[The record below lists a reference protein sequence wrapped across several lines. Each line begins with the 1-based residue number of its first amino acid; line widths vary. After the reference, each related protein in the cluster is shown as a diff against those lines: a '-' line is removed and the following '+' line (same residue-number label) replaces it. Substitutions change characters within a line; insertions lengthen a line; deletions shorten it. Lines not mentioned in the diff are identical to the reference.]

1 MPLARTLG
9 LREAVGV
16 GLGAMLGAGVFV
28 VWAPAAAAAGPWL
41 LVALVIAGAV
51 AVCNP
56 WSSTALAVRYPS
68 AGGTYVYGR
77 ERLGDLPGYLAGWC
91 FVVGKLASCAAM
103 AMTIGVY
110 AAPDRERWAAA
121 AAVVLVVGLN
131 LAGVQRSAR
140 VSGVLAASVLSVLAA
155 LVVAVV
161 LASVGGAGAASGDG
175 VETVFT
181 VERLTA
187 AAHGVSP
194 FEVLQAAGLIFFAFA
209 GYARIATLA
218 EEVVQPQRTIPR
230 AVTLTVGVVLV
241 AYGVVA
247 LLTLGVLGAERLAR
261 STAPLAEVARVVAG
275 QGGVW
280 LLGAAAIVAAL
291 AALLNLLLGVSRTTM
306 AMARGGHLPGALARV
321 GGSRG
326 VPYVA
331 ELLAGGIVLAVVLAA
346 DLRGAIGF
354 SSFGV
359 LLYYAVANASALTLR
374 GDWRWAATVPVVGLA
389 GCLVLALSLPLPSV
403 LGGAAVVGIGLL
415 GYGVTAPRRRGRAAT
430 GPPAPCASCASWRGL
445 ARRP

>member
-41 LVALVIAGAV
+41 LVALVLAGAV
-51 AVCNP
+51 AVCNA
-56 WSSTALAVRYPS
+56 WSSAALAVRYPC

-77 ERLGDLPGYLAGWC
+77 ERLGALPGYLAGWC

-103 AMTIGVY
+103 AMTIAVY
-110 AAPDRERWAAA
+110 AAPGRERWAAA
-121 AAVVLVVGLN
+121 AAVVLVVALN

-140 VSGVLAASVLSVLAA
+140 VSGLLAAAVLAVLAT
-155 LVVAVV
+155 LVVSVV
-161 LASVGGAGAASGDG
+161 LASGAGAGGGSGDG
-175 VETVFT
+175 QEPVFS
-181 VERLTA
+181 VERLA
-187 AAHGVSP
+187 AGAGEVSP
-194 FEVLQAAGLIFFAFA
+194 VGVLQAAGLIFFAFA
-209 GYARIATLA
+209 GYARLATLA

-241 AYGVVA
+241 VYGVVA
-247 LLTLGVLGAERLAR
+247 VLTLGVLGAERLAG
-261 STAPLAEVARVVAG
+261 STAPLAEVARIVAG
-275 QGGVW
+275 QNGVR
-280 LLGAAAIVAAL
+280 LLGAAATVAAFG
-291 AALLNLLLGVSRTTM
+291 ALLNLLLGISRTTM
-306 AMARGGHLPGALARV
+306 AMARGGHLPAALART
-321 GGSRG
+321 GGPRG

-331 ELLAGGIVLAVVLAA
+331 ELLAGAIVLAVVLVA

-389 GCLVLALSLPLPSV
+389 GCLVLALSLPVASV

-415 GYGVTAPRRRGRAAT
+415 GYGVTAHRRRG
-430 GPPAPCASCASWRGL
+430 
-445 ARRP
+445 